1 MADLKETKEQKPIEI
16 KYETLKEQVEK
27 GMKRKEL
34 AEFYGL
40 PESNMAKILK
50 DCGLKI
56 RKFHKKKYVITGL
69 PDTEKAVEEGE
80 QPESEDVAEKPF
92 TGVHIEHEEQPEEE
106 AKPVDEQEAPVWD

>member
-69 PDTEKAVEEGE
+69 PEI
-80 QPESEDVAEKPF
+80 EDVTEKPF
-92 TGVHIEHEEQPEEE
+92 TDIHVQHEEEQEEE
-106 AKPVDEQEAPVWD
+106 PVNEQETPVWD